1 MKNGEMLVFF
11 IFSDKFYNNSAPSL
25 IAQGF
30 SSGENQVSK
39 VSSGIVVG
47 DSGNAM
53 VSNPV
58 EVSIIDGQYVQLG
71 SSQFNYPFTAY
82 KLNFSQSLNGL
93 VGENSQITIPNPSYG
108 TVYLLDH
115 TVFMRTWLAYI
126 GYIMAIAVILLHG
139 IFIGN
144 ELLYK
149 VDNLLIFTQTVFFFS
164 FVKNLVGKLLA
175 QFYFGWS
182 FAHARF
188 LPNLFD
194 GIIPD
199 NYVESNAPISYKL
212 FNIDGNYFRNAGFS
226 LAWLLIYIG
235 CWAVVT
241 FVVWGLM
248 YKICGKGEV
257 WHPRVARQ
265 ALIAG
270 F

>member
-11 IFSDKFYNNSAPSL
+11 ILSDKFNNNSAPSL
-25 IAQGF
+25 IAQAFNSEGTLV
-30 SSGENQVSK
+30 NQVS
-39 VSSGIVVG
+39 SGMVG
-47 DSGNAM
+47 GSGTPM
-53 VSNPV
+53 VSNPI

-71 SSQFNYPFTAY
+71 SEQFSYPFTAY

-93 VGENSQITIPNPSYG
+93 VGESSPITIPNPSYG
-108 TVYLLDH
+108 SVYMLDH
-115 TVFMRTWLAYI
+115 TVFMTTWLAYI
-126 GYIMAIAVILLHG
+126 GYFMAIVVILLHA

-149 VDNLLIFTQTVFFFS
+149 VDNLLIFIQSIYFFE

-199 NYVESNAPISYKL
+199 GYIESNAPISYKL

-226 LAWLLIYIG
+226 LAWLLIYGG

-241 FVVWGLM
+241 SVVWGVF
-248 YKICGKGEV
+248 YKVCGKAEV